1 MKKVYKILQVFLISV
16 MILGFSNVGVR
27 DVEAAVPSIEK
38 NATYNLYKGTSYTK
52 FLYINNPRKNG
63 KITHLK
69 NSNPK
74 VVTVAAGNPYS
85 FLEISPK
92 REGKAKITFRY
103 AGKTLSQ
110 TITVKKYENPCQSFK
125 IGNIDYTRFFNKSG
139 HFIHNRRKKD
149 YTGVIKIKPKKGCE
163 VVKIKRYDMY
173 NGGKTIKN
181 GKKIT
186 LSIAGTGTGVDV
198 YFKNIKT
205 GEKKKLTLGYSS
217 SLLSNLNIYD

>member
-92 REGKAKITFRY
+92 REGKAKITFEHIIDH
-103 AGKTLSQ
+103 T
-110 TITVKKYENPCQSFK
+110 KYEFYVSSEKLQYVNIPVGYQHK
-125 IGNIDYTRFFNKSG
+125 IDNIGDTELIMVLWANELFDPDNTDTY
-139 HFIHNRRKKD
+139 
-149 YTGVIKIKPKKGCE
+149 VME
-163 VVKIKRYDMY
+163 
-173 NGGKTIKN
+173 
-181 GKKIT
+181 
-186 LSIAGTGTGVDV
+186 
-198 YFKNIKT
+198 
-205 GEKKKLTLGYSS
+205 E
-217 SLLSNLNIYD
+217 